1 MLFIL
6 EKSWLIHPSFCRLE
20 VQNDPKIYLYFLL
33 DSKAAR
39 VVYYSGTP
47 NGVAGDLENDTEE
60 EKRKR
65 QLIFLSEKSILK
77 RKRKDDGLNT
87 RV

>member
-1 MLFIL
+1 MG
-6 EKSWLIHPSFCRLE
+6 FCVSLYSTTR
-20 VQNDPKIYLYFLL
+20 PHKIYLYFVL

-65 QLIFLSEKSILK
+65 QLIFLSEEHSEAKAE
-77 RKRKDDGLNT
+77 G
-87 RV
+87 